1 MFFLGIYNMSIKRII
16 YLQFSLRGEDVLE
29 RTRFSHLQAR
39 SRTIIPGWVRP
50 RFISLPSDRHFSISA
65 SVGLSLVQSGGQN
78 SPPNMTMAAGWCSA
92 IHSSLQGRKDGKHFA
107 SLSFFFSKPD
117 CLCWRHFSQGY
128 LLLQYWK
135 SLLLLPKMLDVHESM
150 YWNESTLF
158 ISPKS
163 RCCYF
168 LEAPL
173 TAACNLTR
181 VFCVKSF

>member
-1 MFFLGIYNMSIKRII
+1 MFFFGIYNMSIKRII

-92 IHSSLQGRKDGKHFA
+92 IHSSLLGRKDGKHFA
-107 SLSFFFSKPD
+107 SLSFFLVNQTASADVIFHRVIFCYSTEKAYFYS
-117 CLCWRHFSQGY
+117 LKCWIYTWVYVLKWQHFIY
-128 LLLQYWK
+128 
-135 SLLLLPKMLDVHESM
+135 
-150 YWNESTLF
+150 
-158 ISPKS
+158 
-163 RCCYF
+163 
-168 LEAPL
+168 
-173 TAACNLTR
+173 
-181 VFCVKSF
+181 